1 MSATPLSDTTGDER
15 ADAAIGRVVA
25 AFEAAFPGRV
35 RGYYV
40 EGSHADRAPV
50 AASDLDLLVVFK
62 DATDEE
68 ERAAAAR
75 LARECAARDPVE
87 LDVGIASE
95 ADLMRG
101 ATPMFKLAGRC
112 VHGEDIR
119 DRVPL
124 LPLADWTRDRMHASY
139 WLAVHVFGRPVP
151 LAPPFAYPD
160 PAGEFYGYD
169 RREARLPD
177 GTTARSTRNLIR
189 VTGWMATAL
198 VALRAGR
205 YVARKRDCHVLYR
218 ECGGDEWAPFL
229 TEIYT
234 RCRGA
239 WQCLVPD
246 APSDRRRLRA
256 LCADALAF
264 ENHFLAQYR
273 PFLLAELRA
282 EGAARRDR
290 ARWVVE
296 QAPFRDDEIMA
307 AARAATPKG
316 AARP

>member
-1 MSATPLSDTTGDER
+1 MTVIGPILLESTGDER
-15 ADAAIGRVVA
+15 ADGAIRRVVA

-40 EGSHADRAPV
+40 EGSHADRTPV
-50 AASDLDLLVVFK
+50 AASDLDLAVVFRG
-62 DATDEE
+62 AVGEDE
-68 ERAAAAR
+68 RSAAAA

-87 LDVGIASE
+87 LDAGVLGE
-95 ADLMRG
+95 ADLARG

-124 LPLADWTRDRMHASY
+124 MPLADWTRDRMHASY

-151 LAPPFAYPD
+151 VAPPFDYPD

-169 RREARLPD
+169 RREVRLAD
-177 GTTARSTRNLIR
+177 GAPARSTRDLIR

-218 ECGGDEWAPFL
+218 ECIGDEWAPL
-229 TEIYT
+229 LAEIYT
-234 RCRGA
+234 RCRGE
-239 WQCLVPD
+239 WHCLVPD
-246 APSDRRRLRA
+246 DPADRRRLRA
-256 LCADALAF
+256 LCARALAF

-282 EGAARRDR
+282 GDAARRDR

-296 QAPFRDDEIMA
+296 RVPLCDDVIA
-307 AARAATPKG
+307 AAAAG
-316 AARP
+316 G